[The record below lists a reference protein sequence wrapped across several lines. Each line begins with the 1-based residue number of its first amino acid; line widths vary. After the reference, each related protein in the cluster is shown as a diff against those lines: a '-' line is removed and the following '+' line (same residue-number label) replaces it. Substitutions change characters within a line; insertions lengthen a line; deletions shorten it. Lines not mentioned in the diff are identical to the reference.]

1 MGDRAIIVNDGSH
14 RSPVNT
20 MHIGMPTWGPGNN
33 MSASYG
39 STTKSPGN
47 ITSASASYKTMTM
60 HGENGS
66 YSAMEQ
72 QMYQAESKSDFSIRS
87 SGGTTSYHSE
97 SLNRYPKNA
106 TSEIRQLDAN
116 QNQVLKSNS
125 LDSKH
130 SRRVQSESTST
141 TMHDMTTSDRGER
154 STVQI
159 TGPPQTM
166 IVSEKAVAEI
176 KGGGTT
182 SMTSEVRRRGGYKS
196 YYCLDACIY
205 IEFLCQ

>member
-1 MGDRAIIVNDGSH
+1 MGDRAIIVNDASH

-20 MHIGMPTWGPGNN
+20 MHIGMPTWSPGNTI
-33 MSASYG
+33 STSYG
-39 STTKSPGN
+39 SVSKSPGN
-47 ITSASASYKTMTM
+47 TMSATASYKTMSM
-60 HGENGS
+60 QGDNGS

-72 QMYQAESKSDFSIRS
+72 QMYQAESKSEFSTMS
-87 SGGTTSYHSE
+87 SGGTTSYHTE
-97 SLNRYPKNA
+97 SLSRYPKNA

-116 QNQVLKSNS
+116 QNQVSKMNY
-125 LDSKH
+125 LDSQV
-130 SRRVQSESTST
+130 SRRIQSENTST
-141 TMHDMTTSDRGER
+141 AVNDMTTLDHGER

-182 SMTSEVRRRGGYKS
+182 NMTSEVRRRGRS
-196 YYCLDACIY
+196 YCTA
-205 IEFLCQ
+205 F